1 MAAPAATSGLPSG
14 EDKTR
19 TVRSMF
25 DAIAPRYELTNRVLS
40 MGLDTRWRATTVKS
54 LGLPVGSLVLDIA
67 AGTGNLC
74 EVARG
79 AGHRCAGF
87 DLSLGMLQAASTSA
101 PLAQCDASALPVAG
115 GVADGVV
122 CGFGL
127 RNFTELDVAL
137 REMARVLRPGGRVAL
152 LEVGAPQRPL
162 TRAGYE
168 VWFNKCVPRLGGAL
182 SDPEAYRYLP
192 KSVSYLPSVDELRR
206 LLRDAGFSG
215 VNRHLLSGGL
225 AQLYTATKLGRR

>member
-1 MAAPAATSGLPSG
+1 
-14 EDKTR
+14 
-19 TVRSMF
+19 MF

-40 MGLDTRWRATTVKS
+40 MGLDTRWRTATIKA
-54 LGLPVGSLVLDIA
+54 LGLPAGSLVLDIA

-74 EVARG
+74 DAARA
-79 AGHRCAGF
+79 AGHHAAGF
-87 DLSLGMLQAASTSA
+87 DLSMGMLEAASTAA
-101 PLAQCDASALPVAG
+101 PLTQCDASALPVPD

-127 RNFTELDVAL
+127 RNFTELDDSL

-152 LEVGAPQRPL
+152 LEVGEPQRPL
-162 TRAGYE
+162 TKAGYR
-168 VWFNKCVPRLGGAL
+168 VWFNKFVPRLGGAL

-192 KSVSYLPSVDELRR
+192 ESVSYLPGAEDLRRELR
-206 LLRDAGFSG
+206 DVGFSG

-225 AQLYTATKLGRR
+225 SQLYTATRLGRP

>member
-1 MAAPAATSGLPSG
+1 MAAPTATSGLPSG

-19 TVRSMF
+19 AVRSMF

-40 MGLDTRWRATTVKS
+40 MGLDVRWRTATIKA
-54 LGLPVGSLVLDIA
+54 LGLPEDSLVLDIA

-74 EVARG
+74 EAARA
-79 AGHRCAGF
+79 AGHIAAGF
-87 DLSLGMLQAASTSA
+87 DLSLGMLQAATTTA
-101 PLAQCDASALPVAG
+101 PLAQCDASALPVAD

-127 RNFTELDVAL
+127 RNFTELVEAL

-152 LEVGAPQRPL
+152 LEVGEPQRPL
-162 TRAGYE
+162 TKAGYS
-168 VWFNKCVPRLGGAL
+168 VWFNKFVPRLGGAL
-182 SDPEAYRYLP
+182 SDPGAYQYLP
-192 KSVSYLPSVDELRR
+192 KSVSYLPSADVLRAELR
-206 LLRDAGFSG
+206 DVGFSG

-225 AQLYTATKLGRR
+225 SQLYTATRLGRP